1 MATVTSISFEE
12 QVGRLQYTAPLPPLY
27 RVRQHFHAP
36 VLEDL
41 DAAVAEQCRA
51 LDGRIRPGMRI
62 GLTAGS
68 RGIANIAR
76 ILRAVGREV
85 RARGGEPFIIPAM
98 GSHGG
103 ATAGGQTA
111 MLADLGITEASVE
124 MPVVSSM
131 EVREVDRLEGG
142 PRVFVSVTALE
153 ADGVI
158 VIGRVKPHTDF
169 RSSIESGLSKMCAI
183 GLGKHRGAQEIHSYG
198 TQGLAY
204 WLPRA
209 ARAIVRHARVLLGLA
224 ILENAC
230 DQIARI
236 VAVAPEDI
244 GGPAEEALLQEARG
258 LMASLPFDQF
268 DVLVVD
274 EMGKNISG
282 TGMDTN
288 IIGRMMIQGVPEFE
302 RPRIKTI
309 AVLDLTDAAHGNA
322 AGVGLADVTTMR
334 LYRKID
340 FRATYING
348 LTSGIGGVQRVK
360 LPIVAPTDRDA
371 IAAAILTCGRADAT
385 QVQLVRIKNTL
396 ELHEI
401 LISEALLPQ
410 ARQIPHLEILGGPEP
425 FEFDA
430 EGRIRPFSLQPV
442 AHS

>member
-1 MATVTSISFEE
+1 MAFTSFEE
-12 QVGRLQYTAPLPPLY
+12 QVGGLQYTAPLPPMY
-27 RVRQHFHAP
+27 RVRQHFDVP
-36 VLEDL
+36 MLEDL
-41 DAAVAEQCRA
+41 EAAVAEQCRA
-51 LDGRIRPGMRI
+51 LDGRIHPGMRV

-76 ILRAVGREV
+76 ILAAVGREV

-103 ATAGGQTA
+103 ATAEGQRA
-111 MLADLGITEASVE
+111 MLADLGITEATVE

-131 EVREVDRLEGG
+131 EVREVDRLDGG
-142 PRVFVSVTALE
+142 PRIFVSVTALE

-169 RSSIESGLSKMCAI
+169 RSAIESGLSKMCAI

-209 ARAIVRHARVLLGLA
+209 ARAIVQHARVLLGLA
-224 ILENAC
+224 ILENAY
-230 DQIARI
+230 DQTARI

-244 GGPAEEALLQEARG
+244 GGPVEEALLQEARD

-309 AVLDLTDAAHGNA
+309 AVLDLTDAAHSNA
-322 AGVGLADVTTMR
+322 AGIGLADVTTMR

-360 LPIVAPTDRDA
+360 LPIVALTDRDA
-371 IAAAILTCGRADAT
+371 IAAAILTCGRADAA

-410 ARQIPHLEILGGPEP
+410 ARQIPHLEIVGGPES
-425 FEFDA
+425 FAFDA
-430 EGRIRPFSLQPV
+430 QGQIRPFSLQPV